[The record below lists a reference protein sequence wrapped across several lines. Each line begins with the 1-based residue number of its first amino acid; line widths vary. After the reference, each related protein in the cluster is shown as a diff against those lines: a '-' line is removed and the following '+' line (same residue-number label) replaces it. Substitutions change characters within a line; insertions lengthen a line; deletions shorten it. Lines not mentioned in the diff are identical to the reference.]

1 MGSHPDFSLNA
12 RVLLTGIARVVA
24 SVRQGST
31 CDNWDTLASRAAV
44 TITFLPAFDA
54 QFKIGCEPI
63 TVFGISLTEL
73 GNALKGAGEKIAN
86 VMTEIGEAVGA
97 ELEKFGEGFVNTI
110 TGRLSTSQQ
119 NVLRKL
125 YHIRHMNC
133 KANCPNGF
141 HHFAT
146 SDKGCCK
153 HLFSCGGNR
162 KWCRKKKTFSE
173 VGRREL
179 GEDEPEAEVG
189 IFDTFKDELA
199 LMKSLNGLSDSETEE
214 FVASF
219 DEDEL
224 AQAPDMERMS
234 ADEEQEVAD
243 EKREWI
249 QVHNNMEEM
258 SAEEQ
263 EEKVGEILKVLEKK
277 FWRRSDIK
285 V

>member
-1 MGSHPDFSLNA
+1 MFLLLAIALLSTLSNADENMKEFSNEIDVELARLSYEDTESITSSGSLDRRTLFS
-12 RVLLTGIARVVA
+12 
-24 SVRQGST
+24 
-31 CDNWDTLASRAAV
+31 SRRRRRRRKIEIIPN
-44 TITFLPAFDA
+44 TEQTF
-54 QFKIGCEPI
+54 I
-63 TVFGISLTEL
+63 
-73 GNALKGAGEKIAN
+73 
-86 VMTEIGEAVGA
+86 EAVGA

-133 KANCPNGF
+133 KDDCENGF

-146 SDKGCCK
+146 SDHGCCK
-153 HLFSCGGNR
+153 HPFSCGGNR